1 MSEAGHILF
10 VDDEP
15 GTSETLRDI
24 LELKG
29 HTVRTATSGGAG
41 LETLAASPVEAA
53 IVDLKLP
60 DVSGLDLLEAIK
72 ATSAET
78 EVILI
83 TAQASVASAV
93 QAINGAAFGYLTK
106 PFDVRQLVAT
116 LDKALEKQRL
126 ARALR
131 ESEERYRLV
140 TGHIT
145 DAGFFLDMEGRPVFG
160 NSRGAGVT
168 GERGEGVPGGP
179 N

>member
-1 MSEAGHILF
+1 MSEASHILV

-15 GTSETLRDI
+15 GTRETLRDI
-24 LELKG
+24 LELEG
-29 HTVRTATSGGAG
+29 HPVRTATSGRAG
-41 LETLAASPVEAA
+41 LETLVSSPIDAV

-78 EVILI
+78 EVIVI
-83 TAQASVASAV
+83 TGHASVASAV

-131 ESEERYRLV
+131 ASEERYRLV
-140 TGHIT
+140 TGNNPG
-145 DAGFFLDMEGRPVFG
+145 AGFLPSLYGRRVC
-160 NSRGAGVT
+160 
-168 GERGEGVPGGP
+168 GP
-179 N
+179 

>member
-1 MSEAGHILF
+1 
-10 VDDEP
+10 
-15 GTSETLRDI
+15 
-24 LELKG
+24 
-29 HTVRTATSGGAG
+29 
-41 LETLAASPVEAA
+41 
-53 IVDLKLP
+53 
-60 DVSGLDLLEAIK
+60 VSGLGLLEAIK

-83 TAQASVASAV
+83 TGHASVASAV

-140 TGHIT
+140 TEHIA
-145 DAGFFLDMEGRPVFG
+145 AGVFFLDFVGRVVLG
-160 NSRGAGVT
+160 VWWGA
-168 GERGEGVPGGP
+168 E
-179 N
+179 

>member
-1 MSEAGHILF
+1 MSDPGHILV

-29 HTVRTATSGGAG
+29 HTVRTATSGRAG
-41 LETLAASPVEAA
+41 LETLAASPVDAV

-83 TAQASVASAV
+83 TGHASVASAV
-93 QAINGAAFGYLTK
+93 QAIGW
-106 PFDVRQLVAT
+106 R
-116 LDKALEKQRL
+116 
-126 ARALR
+126 
-131 ESEERYRLV
+131 SSW
-140 TGHIT
+140 
-145 DAGFFLDMEGRPVFG
+145 GRPSFP
-160 NSRGAGVT
+160 S
-168 GERGEGVPGGP
+168 
-179 N
+179 